1 MRVRVPFAF
10 LGGLRRQVEFPL
22 PQFAE
27 ALNKYSGISF
37 RKPTRMGMAPA
48 TIWSISPARIR
59 SVATTPGG
67 FPSARRVRECRFGF
81 HKPPT
86 VASRCNGRRTWPI
99 PVRGR
104 PWTFRGIA
112 LFFPEWIAN
121 SAWWTQT
128 STRWTR
134 ERLADF
140 TAGEFLSR
148 RNPKIV
154 GPVLRPIVA

>member
-48 TIWSISPARIR
+48 TIWIISPAPIR

-81 HKPPT
+81 RKSPT
-86 VASRCNGRRTWPI
+86 VASRRKGRRTWPI

-104 PWTFRGIA
+104 HWTFRGIA
-112 LFFPEWIAN
+112 PFFRSGSRIRRGGLRLQPAGRE
-121 SAWWTQT
+121 SASQILPRA
-128 STRWTR
+128 S
-134 ERLADF
+134 F
-140 TAGEFLSR
+140 
-148 RNPKIV
+148 
-154 GPVLRPIVA
+154 

>member
-27 ALNKYSGISF
+27 ALNKYGGISF

-81 HKPPT
+81 RKPPT

-104 PWTFRGIA
+104 PLDVPGNRPFFSGVDREFGVVDSDFNPLDERAPRRFYRGRV
-112 LFFPEWIAN
+112 FEP
-121 SAWWTQT
+121 
-128 STRWTR
+128 
-134 ERLADF
+134 
-140 TAGEFLSR
+140 
-148 RNPKIV
+148 
-154 GPVLRPIVA
+154 